1 MDLEKNVQILS
12 AIWPVLITLMGAIYG
27 SISNNFRIKALEKRN
42 DDRDKS
48 DKGTNETLKDI
59 GAAIA
64 GIEKSQAVIAA
75 KMEYIA
81 RPSEHR

>member
-1 MDLEKNVQILS
+1 VDLEKNVQILS
-12 AIWPVLITLMGAIYG
+12 AIWPVLLSLLGALYG
-27 SISNNFRIKALEKRN
+27 YISLSFRVKSLEKRN
-42 DDRDKS
+42 EDRDKA
-48 DKGTNETLKDI
+48 DKGTTDSLRTIEV
-59 GAAIA
+59 AIA